1 MTTLNLATEGFGV
14 FLLVLVRCSGIFGF
28 SPVLSGANVPAQVK
42 IGLSF
47 FLALV
52 VYPIVSAD
60 FEHAVPDNLWSFAI
74 SVAGELLVG
83 LCIGFVAALMMT
95 SVQLA
100 GNLVDFEMGFGMAG
114 VVDPLSSA
122 QTTIMGQFYVI
133 LATLLFVV
141 VKGDHILVRA
151 VVDSYGMVP
160 LAGATFGAD
169 AMYGFFGL
177 LSGVFE
183 ISFKI
188 GAPIIASLF
197 LATVGLG
204 IVARTVPQM
213 NVLMVGFPLKIG
225 VGLLAAAAAIPFV
238 IAVLKRVYGE
248 LPDDLM
254 LIVRSLG
261 G

>member
-1 MTTLNLATEGFGV
+1 MSIWELTTESFAA

-28 SPVLSGANVPAQVK
+28 SPVLSGTNVPAQVK
-42 IGLSF
+42 VGLSF

-52 VYPIVSAD
+52 TYPIVSAQS
-60 FEHAVPDNLWSFAI
+60 EYAVPDDLWSFAI
-74 SVAGELLVG
+74 AVAGELLVG

-133 LATLLFVV
+133 LATLLFIV
-141 VKGDHILVRA
+141 VKGDHLLLGALVR
-151 VVDSYGMVP
+151 SYDMVP
-160 LAGATFGAD
+160 LAGAGFGAD

-188 GAPIIASLF
+188 CAPIIACLF

-225 VGLLAAAAAIPFV
+225 IGLFATAAAIPFV

-248 LPDDLM
+248 LPGNLM